1 MTIATLHSSFDEV
14 KQNRNQQARETVDSA
29 AAILKGLFRCWL
41 ALPLRV

>member
-29 AAILKGLFRCWL
+29 GAILFRCWL